1 MLFFAFRLRGA
12 DPTGFLYPPHEA
24 RSLKTPLHWVADCI
38 NSPQQCDWCVLML
51 VGNGGFDENV
61 FPSFGDLQPT
71 SGVEFRLLFFLAGTF
86 GGNDFYFFGRASLDP
101 LLSATDSRGKK
112 RYCNLT
118 QVVFVYSQLPTHI
131 FQKYSDKAASIQCT
145 QQFNNK
151 RMKKMKIHNNQPL
164 CGDKKW

>member
-1 MLFFAFRLRGA
+1 
-12 DPTGFLYPPHEA
+12 
-24 RSLKTPLHWVADCI
+24 
-38 NSPQQCDWCVLML
+38 ML

-86 GGNDFYFFGRASLDP
+86 GGNDFIGRYV
-101 LLSATDSRGKK
+101 LSATTDSRGKK

-118 QVVFVYSQLPTHI
+118 QVVFVYSQLPTHV

-164 CGDKKW
+164 CGEKK